1 MYQINLLFPACFQYC
16 SAVENSGR
24 LPEVLRRIE
33 ITKGLGNN
41 RDYQRFWKESRLPEV
56 LGIIEITRGLGKNRT
71 ERIFRVFLR
80 NTNVIEKKITMYL
93 NVQEDDDMKILE
105 SIKFCNKHIHVIA
118 IDFYLLIL
126 ISFALRN
133 TSVLC
138 ISIKYT

>member
-56 LGIIEITRGLGKNRT
+56 LGRIE
-71 ERIFRVFLR
+71 LR
-80 NTNVIEKKITMYL
+80 EYSVYFYEIPMLLKKKITMYL